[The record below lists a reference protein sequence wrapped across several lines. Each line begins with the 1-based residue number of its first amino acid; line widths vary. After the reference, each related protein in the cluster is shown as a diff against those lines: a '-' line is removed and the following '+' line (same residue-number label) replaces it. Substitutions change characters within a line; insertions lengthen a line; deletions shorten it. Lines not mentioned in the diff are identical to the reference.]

1 MKLSAPVS
9 TIMTDKVFS
18 VDVNESLFKVQE
30 LFETKHIRHMPVV
43 KDGLMVGIVSLTDL
57 RRLSFADQINDDS
70 ENMTIFEMLSLDQIM
85 MRNVHTVSPSQTI
98 REVAEK
104 LSTEEYH
111 AFPVVETGE
120 LKGIVSTTDIIK
132 FLLNNAD

>member
-1 MKLSAPVS
+1 MKLSAAVS

-18 VDVNESLFKVQE
+18 IDVSESLFKVQD

-43 KDGLMVGIVSLTDL
+43 KNGLLVGIVSLTDL
-57 RRLSFADQINDDS
+57 RRLSFADNVNDGS
-70 ENMTIFEMLSLDQIM
+70 EDMPIFEMLSLDQIM
-85 MRNVHTVSPSQTI
+85 NRNVHTVSPNETI

-104 LSTEEYH
+104 LSSEEFH
-111 AFPVVETGE
+111 AFPVVENGE

-132 FLLNNAD
+132 FLLENA